1 MSQMSGV
8 VPKPPAAPVSLPPV
22 DNSHSNL
29 MEEIRKGGT
38 LKHVSPQKVSKAAVD
53 TRGELMGQIRQ
64 GVALKKVDIEECEAA
79 VEQPATGIA
88 GLLQR
93 ALQERGVAMGLSSS
107 EGEDSGEDDEWDD

>member
-1 MSQMSGV
+1 MSQMSSV
-8 VPKPPAAPVSLPPV
+8 ISKPPAAPVSLPPV

-38 LKHVSPQKVSKAAVD
+38 LRHVSPEKVSRAALD

-64 GVALKKVDIEECEAA
+64 GVALKKVDIEESEAPL
-79 VEQPATGIA
+79 EQPATGIA

>member
-1 MSQMSGV
+1 MGQMSAV
-8 VPKPPAAPVSLPPV
+8 ILKPPAAPVSLPPV
-22 DNSHSNL
+22 GNSHSNL

-38 LKHVSPQKVSKAAVD
+38 LKHVSPQKVNKAAVD

-79 VEQPATGIA
+79 VEAPATGIA

-93 ALQERGVAMGLSSS
+93 ALQERGVAMGMSSS

>member
-1 MSQMSGV
+1 M
-8 VPKPPAAPVSLPPV
+8 

-88 GLLQR
+88 GLLSNQCPSSK
-93 ALQERGVAMGLSSS
+93 LSVMGTST
-107 EGEDSGEDDEWDD
+107 

>member
-1 MSQMSGV
+1 MSGV
-8 VPKPPAAPVSLPPV
+8 VLKPPAAPVSLPPV

-38 LKHVSPQKVSKAAVD
+38 LKHVSPQKVNKAAVD

-79 VEQPATGIA
+79 VEPPATGIA

-93 ALQERGVAMGLSSS
+93 ALQERGVAMGMSSS